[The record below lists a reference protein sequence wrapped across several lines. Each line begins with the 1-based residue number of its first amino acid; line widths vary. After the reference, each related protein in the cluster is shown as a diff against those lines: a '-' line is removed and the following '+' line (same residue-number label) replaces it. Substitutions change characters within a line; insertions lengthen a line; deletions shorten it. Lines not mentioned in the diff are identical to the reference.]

1 MTMEDYLIF
10 GGFFTAVMGLVFG
23 AGYYFLS
30 RHEGEEAAGGASA
43 LLGADPPKPD
53 LLADAFRRVGEAV
66 PSPKRADRIAQKLNH
81 AGYRLPQAPQV
92 FNGIKAATGLMFSAF
107 GLTASLFSGSEASV
121 TFLPAFLLGCF
132 GFMLPDRVLE
142 HRVKARSRRLR
153 DALPPAL
160 DLIVL
165 GLEAGQ
171 GLDGAIAEAAREIRE
186 SYPDLS
192 AELNMIQ
199 MELLAGKTRVEAFR
213 NLGERSPEPEVKRL
227 AQLLVDCDRFGTS
240 LAGALRTH
248 VKYVR
253 TRMRQQAR
261 EAARKVG
268 VKLVFPVFFLI
279 FPSVL
284 LVTLGPAVL
293 QIVFELGPMAK

>member
-1 MTMEDYLIF
+1 MDDYLIF
-10 GGFFTAVMGLVFG
+10 GGFFTVVMGLVFG

-30 RHEGEEAAGGASA
+30 RQPEAAAEGGILTAEA
-43 LLGADPPKPD
+43 PKPD
-53 LLADAFRRVGEAV
+53 LLEDAFRRVGEAV
-66 PSPKRADRIAQKLNH
+66 PAPKRKERLLEKLNH

-92 FNGIKAATGLMFSAF
+92 FNGIKAATGLMFAAF
-107 GLTASLFSGSEASV
+107 GLTAAVISQNDAQSTFVPALLF
-121 TFLPAFLLGCF
+121 GCF

-142 HRVKARSRRLR
+142 RRVTARARRLR

-171 GLDGAIAEAAREIRE
+171 GLDGAISEAAREIRE
-186 SYPDLS
+186 SYPDL
-192 AELNMIQ
+192 ALELNMIQ

-213 NLGERSPEPEVKRL
+213 NLGERSPEPELKRL

-248 VKYVR
+248 VRYVR

-293 QIVFELGPMAK
+293 QIVYELGPMMK